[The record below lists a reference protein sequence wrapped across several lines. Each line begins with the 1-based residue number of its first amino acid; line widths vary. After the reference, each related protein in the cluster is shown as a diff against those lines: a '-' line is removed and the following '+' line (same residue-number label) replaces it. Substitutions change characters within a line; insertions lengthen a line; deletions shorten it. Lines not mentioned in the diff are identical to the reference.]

1 MRPLTGV
8 FRRPLDAVFAA
19 PSHLALL
26 RVLAESPH
34 GASGRELARLA
45 GLSHQAANNAL
56 ARLTELGLVRR
67 VGRGRTFLYVLNT
80 AHTLFTRLIR
90 PLLRGEQKVFR
101 SLVQAVAQAVSPHC
115 QSATLFGSVARG
127 SERPGSDFDLLIV
140 VREGRAR
147 PRLMR
152 SLSELATRASRTWGI
167 RINPITF
174 TAAQVRRHA
183 GEGHPLFAAA
193 IRDGIPLAGQ
203 SLREVSHGT

>member
-1 MRPLTGV
+1 MRPLTGA

-26 RVLAESPH
+26 RVLAETPH

-56 ARLTELGLVRR
+56 ARLAELGLVRR

-80 AHTLFTRLIR
+80 EHALFTQLIR
-90 PLLRGEQKVFR
+90 PLLRGERKVFR
-101 SLVQAVAQAVSPHC
+101 SFVQAVAHAVDPHC
-115 QSATLFGSVARG
+115 QSVTLFGSVARG

-140 VREGRAR
+140 VREGRER

-152 SLSELATRASRTWGI
+152 SLSELATRVSRTWGI

-183 GEGHPLFAAA
+183 GEDHPLFTAA

-203 SLREVSHGT
+203 SLREVSHGA